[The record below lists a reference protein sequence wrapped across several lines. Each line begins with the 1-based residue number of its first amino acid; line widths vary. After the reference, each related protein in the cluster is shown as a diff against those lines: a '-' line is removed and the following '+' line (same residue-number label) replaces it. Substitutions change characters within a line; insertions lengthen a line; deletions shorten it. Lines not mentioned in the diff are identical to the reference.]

1 MDSSPTPDMDWY
13 ISISRERGV
22 TPRCPFA
29 SADRCPRYYES
40 LSLLGRAGSTA
51 IPVEE
56 DQRLKAFWEKT
67 DLWPKTG
74 EEASAIAGGER
85 YTIFS
90 NFCPEVSF
98 ERFRLFASSLVDYHD
113 EIDRGFAHQRLG
125 EFSAQPG
132 DWRWRW
138 QHIQPMHFTECSRY
152 SPLLQLPK
160 NTQPSRDKDVVT
172 LKPTFMGMS
181 LDINEAFR
189 RLWPQFKQWFGREQ

>member
-1 MDSSPTPDMDWY
+1 MEHVPNPDMDWY
-13 ISISRERGV
+13 MGISRERGV

-51 IPVEE
+51 IPVDE
-56 DQRLKAFWEKT
+56 DNRLKSFWEKT

-85 YTIFS
+85 YTAFV

-98 ERFRLFASSLVDYHD
+98 ERFGYFASSLVDFHD
-113 EIDRGFAHQRLG
+113 GMDRDLAHKHLVQLG
-125 EFSAQPG
+125 VHAN

-138 QHIQPMHFTECSRY
+138 QDVRPMHFTECSRY
-152 SPLLQLPK
+152 SPLLRSSSATSP
-160 NTQPSRDKDVVT
+160 NTGKEVIT
-172 LKPTFMGMS
+172 LKPSFMGIS
-181 LDINEAFR
+181 LDINEALR
-189 RLWPQFKQWFGREQ
+189 RFWPPLKRWFSRER